1 MRTSKFVGTHGPKVS
16 HVKRLRELEYEN
28 YLLKLLYTD
37 LLWKTAVLK
46 DDLVRGVK
54 EC

>member
-1 MRTSKFVGTHGPKVS
+1 MRTSKLVGTHGLKAS
-16 HVKRLRELEYEN
+16 HVKRLRELECEN
-28 YLLKLLYTD
+28 YLLKILYAD

-46 DDLVRGVK
+46 DDVVRGVR